1 MSNERCSLLVVDD
14 EPYIQATLSSLLS
27 HEFDV
32 LTAGTARSAREMF
45 SKHPI
50 DLILTDQRMP
60 RETGVELLEWVR
72 THSPRTVRMLMTGY
86 AELEEAVEAINR
98 GHVYHYIFK
107 PWNTSDLLETLR
119 HAAQTFILERRN
131 RQLLEELKR
140 LNQELEARVQQRTNE
155 LKNANQQLAQA
166 NQQLAEANIELQQKN
181 TMLERLALT
190 DPLTNLPNRRAMD
203 RMVERELR
211 RRERYPNAMSVGMID
226 VDRFKSINSK
236 YLLPGGDKVL
246 VELAKCLQNSLRT
259 VDSLGR
265 VGGEEFL
272 VVAPETN
279 FDGAKVLGERI
290 RTNVEQYHFQY
301 KEHVIPV
308 TVSVGLAVADS
319 GVPTDYEQMKHVA
332 SAALAQ
338 AKLNGRNCVVVQSL
352 IQRPFDQAG

>member
-14 EPYIQATLSSLLS
+14 EPYIVATLSSLLS

-32 LTAGTARSAREMF
+32 LTADTAQSAREMF

-86 AELEEAVEAINR
+86 AELEEAIEAINR
-98 GHVYHYIFK
+98 GHVFHYIFK
-107 PWNTSDLLETLR
+107 PWNANDLLETLR
-119 HAAQTFILERRN
+119 RAAATFILERKN
-131 RQLLEELKR
+131 QELLEELKR
-140 LNQELEARVQQRTNE
+140 LNQELEARVQERTLE
-155 LKNANQQLAQA
+155 LEKA

-203 RMVERELR
+203 RLVERELR
-211 RRERYPNAMSVGMID
+211 RRERYPNAMTVGMVD

-246 VELAKCLQNSLRT
+246 IELAKCLQNSLRT

-279 FDGAKVLGERI
+279 LDGAKVLGERI
-290 RTNVEQYHFQY
+290 RTNVEKYHFQY
-301 KEHVIPV
+301 KEHVISV
-308 TVSVGLAVADS
+308 TVSVGLAVAES
-319 GVPTDYEQMKHVA
+319 GVAADYDHMKHIA
-332 SAALAQ
+332 SAALAE
-338 AKLNGRNCVVVQSL
+338 AKMNGRNCVVVQT
-352 IQRPFDQAG
+352 IREHPFDQAG